1 MLKNLLWASVL
12 LSLAGCQ
19 KSDPA
24 LAEKLDRVDSKLDT
38 LARKVEG
45 MARGGGA
52 AAQRPA
58 PPPGPDP
65 RTVYAVAVGDSPV
78 KGPPTAKVTIVEAA
92 EFA

>member
-38 LARKVEG
+38 LARKVEAMG
-45 MARGGGA
+45 RGGA

-65 RTVYAVAVGDSPV
+65 RTVYAVAVGNSPV